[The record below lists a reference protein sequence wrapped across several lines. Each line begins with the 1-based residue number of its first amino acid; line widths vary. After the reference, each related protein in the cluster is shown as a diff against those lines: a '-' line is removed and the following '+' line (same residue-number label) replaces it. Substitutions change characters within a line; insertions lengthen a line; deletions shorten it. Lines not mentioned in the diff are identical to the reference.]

1 LRKVQSAANEQATL
15 NVPTERKVVQRLA
28 GEPGRAI
35 ANEAFIVV
43 MKSTGLLYMPTGAT
57 YIVIEMACVIL
68 VN

>member
-43 MKSTGLLYMPTGAT
+43 MNLEFR
-57 YIVIEMACVIL
+57 I
-68 VN
+68 